1 MAERPLEGK
10 VAIITGAGSPI
21 GIGHAIALGLACAGA
36 RVALTDINQE
46 WLDQTINEVRET
58 CGDDCAI
65 GIISDVTDPQAC
77 QDAVDTAITQLGGL
91 HILVNNAG
99 ANPRSAGLGT
109 TSGATPTNFWEN
121 SPEAWGHVVA
131 VNLSG
136 NFYMARAAVVH
147 MLEQGW
153 GRIIGVTTS
162 MDTMWRK
169 GGAPY
174 GPSKAGHE
182 ALVAIMAQELEGAGV
197 TANVLVPG
205 GATYT
210 NLTYSGDHNLRNRL
224 IQPEVMQKPAV
235 WLASD
240 DSGEFNGQRII
251 AYNWDDSVPLVERLE
266 KCSAP
271 AAWPQLGQ
279 QAIRL
284 SR

>member
-21 GIGHAIALGLACAGA
+21 GIGHAITLGLARAGA
-36 RVALTDINQE
+36 KVALTDINQE
-46 WLDQTINEVRET
+46 WLDQSINDVQGIGGE
-58 CGDDCAI
+58 DCAI
-65 GIISDVTDPQAC
+65 GIVSDVTDPKAC
-77 QDAVDTAITQLGGL
+77 QDAVDTTIAQLGGL

-99 ANPRSAGLGT
+99 TNPRAAGVGT
-109 TSGATPTNFWEN
+109 ASGATPTNFWEN
-121 SPEAWGHVVA
+121 STEAWSHVVA

-136 NFYMARAAVVH
+136 NFYMARAAIVR

-169 GGAPY
+169 GGSPY

-182 ALVAIMAQELEGAGV
+182 ALVAIMAQELEGTGV

-205 GATYT
+205 GGTYT
-210 NLTYSGDHNLRNRL
+210 NMTYRGDPNLKDQL
-224 IQPEVMQKPAV
+224 IQPEVMQKPVV

-240 DSGEFNGQRII
+240 DSEEFNGRRII
-251 AYNWDDSVPLVERLE
+251 AYNWDDSLPLEERLE

-271 AAWPQLGQ
+271 AAWPQLGR
-279 QAIRL
+279 QAIR
-284 SR
+284 RNT

>member
-10 VAIITGAGSPI
+10 VAIVTGAGSPI
-21 GIGHAIALGLACAGA
+21 GIGHAITMGLVRAGA
-36 RVALTDINQE
+36 KVALTDINQE
-46 WLDQTINEVRET
+46 WLEQSISEVREIG
-58 CGDDCAI
+58 GDECAI
-65 GIISDVTDPQAC
+65 SIISDVTDPRSC
-77 QDAVDTAITQLGGL
+77 QDTVEVTIAQLGGL

-99 ANPRSAGLGT
+99 TNPRAAGLGT

-121 SPEAWGHVVA
+121 STEAWSHVVA

-169 GGAPY
+169 GGTPY

-182 ALVAIMAQELEGAGV
+182 ALVSIMAQELEGTGV
-197 TANVLVPG
+197 TSNVLVPG

-210 NLTYSGDHNLRNRL
+210 NLTYSGDPGLRDRL
-224 IQPEVMQKPAV
+224 IQTEVMQKPAV
-235 WLASD
+235 WLASN

-251 AYNWDDSVPLVERLE
+251 AYYWDDSLPLEERLA

-271 AAWPQLGQ
+271 AAWPQLGR

-284 SR
+284 NR